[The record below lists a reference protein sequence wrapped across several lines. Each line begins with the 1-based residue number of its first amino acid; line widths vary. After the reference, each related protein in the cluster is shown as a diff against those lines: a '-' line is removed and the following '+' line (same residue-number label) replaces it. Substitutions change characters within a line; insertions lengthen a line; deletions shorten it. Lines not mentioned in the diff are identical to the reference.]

1 MADKKKQEKKDF
13 TGIASMEAML
23 EKYIDNNI
31 SSIFEKNAKELEK
44 NKKAEYNELS
54 KKYLSIPLNAT
65 STASMQGHNAQ
76 IQKIINET
84 GKWQNKGFDWV
95 IEKTVEDLTN
105 KKNADKGEDINNI
118 VNGLRTAIVE
128 NIGEKKYKELCKKY
142 KVDIA
147 EAKFQMILSDKME
160 AYMIKR
166 NMPKSDIDYIIR
178 KLLNDT
184 IAGSIVQGAAPRKTE
199 ADINIDEKA
208 RKQYNASLITK
219 GTATALS
226 YGLDGITLGQGNVI
240 KAIGI
245 GVGADIG
252 LKAVGTTANWGYNK
266 FWGHTQESYDLDK
279 DIYGASTSKED
290 INKAKKSAKSTE
302 IQKIANLSL
311 NNKIRQKYSPSEATA
326 ISKNYERAG
335 DPDLILKA
343 IKEAGIKVSSRA
355 IPQHMKDKD
364 LKENYRLAC
373 YFMGQLTEMKM
384 SGAKTIKVGDT
395 TLTEAQVAQRAHD
408 YAYQA
413 QEQVKEIKAREL
425 EEKRKNEIDDL
436 VVDENG
442 DVRLVSYARDSKKGQ
457 ELAAAEASQ
466 SQQQQNQQMVN
477 DQMNNGFGGWASML
491 GWGGGELPTTP
502 QNMSQV
508 ISAIPDLLV
517 GMFTGKN
524 KHLKLSE
531 CFFPIAAIMG
541 AMFFKNPIIKLLL
554 FLAGGMMLFQ
564 KAKNNMNEENK
575 QNEYRSYKRIPDE
588 PLNPRI
594 KNPVMKGNTL
604 VANIDD
610 CPYVITV
617 SDQAVDAYHK
627 GYIPINALSNKVL
640 EVFDRQ
646 QGQIQ
651 SDFNQNVTRDEEQ
664 QRTRGIK

>member
-23 EKYIDNNI
+23 EKYIDNSI
-31 SSIFEKNAKELEK
+31 ISIFKKKTSELDKKQNEEYDAHYKEWSKYPQLNPEIAVNNLNEK
-44 NKKAEYNELS
+44 
-54 KKYLSIPLNAT
+54 
-65 STASMQGHNAQ
+65 
-76 IQKIINET
+76 

-95 IEKTVEDLTN
+95 ISETN
-105 KKNADKGEDINNI
+105 KEFQKPQYEKHRQDIEVLISNYRSI
-118 VNGLRTAIVE
+118 LIKHL
-128 NIGEKKYKELCKKY
+128 GEKKYNELTKKY
-142 KVDIA
+142 GEDLAIA
-147 EAKFQMILSDKME
+147 QYKKLLLNKMEDQMIKH
-160 AYMIKR
+160 K
-166 NMPKSDIDYIIR
+166 MPKSEAEYAIKKIFKDSLYGFLAPVVFPNNNKSQKDKDIE
-178 KLLNDT
+178 N
-184 IAGSIVQGAAPRKTE
+184 AA
-199 ADINIDEKA
+199 DE
-208 RKQYNASLITK
+208 RYDASWIT
-219 GTATALS
+219 
-226 YGLDGITLGQGNVI
+226 DGISNISSSLLSSTLLPMKVGTSI
-240 KAIGI
+240 KWGI
-245 GVGADIG
+245 GFTIVGKG
-252 LKAVGTTANWGYNK
+252 LKYFTGDSKDAD
-266 FWGHTQESYDLDK
+266 ELDK
-279 DIYGASTSKED
+279 DIYGARTSKED
-290 INKAKKSAKSTE
+290 INKAKKSAKSVE
-302 IQKIANLSL
+302 IQKEVNLSL

-442 DVRLVSYARDSKKGQ
+442 DMKLVAYARDSKKGQ

-491 GWGGGELPTTP
+491 GWGGGELPTNP
-502 QNMSQV
+502 QNISQV
-508 ISAIPDLLV
+508 ISSIPDLLV

>member
-1 MADKKKQEKKDF
+1 MADKQKQEKKDF
-13 TGIASMEAML
+13 TGIASLEAML

-31 SSIFEKNAKELEK
+31 SPIFDKNAKELEK

-76 IQKIINET
+76 IQKEIYEN
-84 GKWQNKGFDWV
+84 GKWQKKGFEWV
-95 IEKTVEDLTN
+95 VEKTVEDLTN

-118 VNGLRTAIVE
+118 VNGLRACIIDH
-128 NIGEKKYKELCKKY
+128 IGKKKYTELCKKY

-166 NMPKSDIDYIIR
+166 NMPKSDIDYIMR

-184 IAGSIVQGAAPRKTE
+184 IAGSILQGAAPRKTE

-226 YGLDGITLGQGNVI
+226 YALDGVTLGQGNVI
-240 KAIGI
+240 KAIGL
-245 GVGADIG
+245 GVGFDIG
-252 LKAVGTTANWGYNK
+252 LKAIGTASKWGYNK
-266 FWGHTQESYDLDK
+266 FWGHTQESHNLDK
-279 DIYGASTSKED
+279 DIYGASTSKEE
-290 INKAKKSAKSTE
+290 IVKAQKSAKSVE
-302 IQKIANLSL
+302 IQKNVNLYL
-311 NNKIRQKYSPSEATA
+311 NNKIRQKYSPSEASA
-326 ISKNYERAG
+326 ISKNFEKAG
-335 DPDLILKA
+335 SPDAILRA
-343 IKEAGIKVSSRA
+343 IKVSGVKVSSRA
-355 IPQHMKDKD
+355 IPQHIKDKD
-364 LKENYRLAC
+364 LNENYRLAS
-373 YFMGQLTEMKM
+373 YFAGQLIEMKM
-384 SGAKTIKVGDT
+384 SGAKTIKIGDT
-395 TLTEAQVAQRAHD
+395 TLTEAQVAQRARD

-413 QEQVKEIKAREL
+413 KVQVKEA
-425 EEKRKNEIDDL
+425 EEAKQAEI
-436 VVDENG
+436 E
-442 DVRLVSYARDSKKGQ
+442 RA
-457 ELAAAEASQ
+457 EAEAAAASNAQQNVAAAQQQ
-466 SQQQQNQQMVN
+466 SQAADVQQQMS
-477 DQMNNGFGGWASML
+477 NGFGGWASML
-491 GWGGGELPTTP
+491 GWGGGELPTNP
-502 QNMSQV
+502 NNLSQV
-508 ISAIPDLLV
+508 ISSLPDLMV

-554 FLAGGMMLFQ
+554 FIAGAMMLFQ
-564 KAKNNMNEENK
+564 KARNNMDAEKK
-575 QNEYRSYKRIPDE
+575 QEEYRSYKRISDE

-604 VANIDD
+604 VASIDD
-610 CPYVITV
+610 RPYVITV
-617 SDQAVDAYHK
+617 SDQAVDAYYK

-646 QGQIQ
+646 EGEFQNAY
-651 SDFNQNVTRDEEQ
+651 SQNVANTEEQ

>member
-23 EKYIDNNI
+23 EKYLDNNI

-76 IQKIINET
+76 IQKEIYEN
-84 GKWQNKGFDWV
+84 GKWQNKGFEWV
-95 IEKTVEDLTN
+95 VDKTIEDLTN

-118 VNGLRTAIVE
+118 VEGLRKCIIE
-128 NIGEKKYKELCKKY
+128 HIGEKKYKELCIKY

-166 NMPKSDIDYIIR
+166 NMPKSDIDYIMR

-184 IAGSIVQGAAPRKTE
+184 IAGSILQGVAPQKTE
-199 ADINIDEKA
+199 ADINIDENA
-208 RKQYNASLITK
+208 REKYNASFITK

-226 YGLDGITLGQGNVI
+226 FALDGVTLGQGKI
-240 KAIGI
+240 ISAIGT
-245 GVGADIG
+245 GVGFE
-252 LKAVGTTANWGYNK
+252 AVRTSAKWGYNK
-266 FWGHTQESYDLDK
+266 FWGHTQESHDLDK

-290 INKAKKSAKSTE
+290 INKAKKSAKSVA
-302 IQKIANLSL
+302 IQKEVNLSL

-326 ISKNYERAG
+326 ISKYYEKAAN
-335 DPDLILKA
+335 PDSILNV
-343 IKEAGIKVSSRA
+343 IKKAGIKVSSRA
-355 IPQHMKDKD
+355 IPQHIKDKD

-491 GWGGGELPTTP
+491 GWGGGELPTNP

-554 FLAGGMMLFQ
+554 FLAGAMMLFQ
-564 KAKNNMNEENK
+564 KAKNNMEEENK

>member
-1 MADKKKQEKKDF
+1 MADKQKQEKKDF
-13 TGIASMEAML
+13 TGIASLEAML

-31 SSIFEKNAKELEK
+31 SPIFDKNAKELEK

-76 IQKIINET
+76 IQKEIYEN
-84 GKWQNKGFDWV
+84 GKWQKKGFEWV
-95 IEKTVEDLTN
+95 VEKTVEDLTN

-118 VNGLRTAIVE
+118 VNGLRACIIDH
-128 NIGEKKYKELCKKY
+128 IGKKKYTELCKKY

-166 NMPKSDIDYIIR
+166 NMPKSDIDYIMR

-226 YGLDGITLGQGNVI
+226 YALDGVTLGQGNVI
-240 KAIGI
+240 KAIGL
-245 GVGADIG
+245 GVGFDIG
-252 LKAVGTTANWGYNK
+252 LKAIGTVSKWGYNK
-266 FWGHTQESYDLDK
+266 FWGHTQESHNLDK
-279 DIYGASTSKED
+279 DIYGASTSKEE
-290 INKAKKSAKSTE
+290 IVKAKKSAKSVE
-302 IQKIANLSL
+302 IQKNVNLYL
-311 NNKIRQKYSPSEATA
+311 NNKIRQKYSPSEASA
-326 ISKNYERAG
+326 ISKKFEKAG
-335 DPDLILKA
+335 SPDAILRA
-343 IKEAGIKVSSRA
+343 IKDSGVKVSSRA
-355 IPQHMKDKD
+355 IPQHIKDKE
-364 LKENYRLAC
+364 LNENYRLAS
-373 YFMGQLTEMKM
+373 YFAGQLIEMKM
-384 SGAKTIKVGDT
+384 SGAKTIKIGDT
-395 TLTEAQVAQRAHD
+395 TLSEAQVAQRARD

-413 QEQVKEIKAREL
+413 KVQVKEA
-425 EEKRKNEIDDL
+425 EEAKQAERAEA
-436 VVDENG
+436 E
-442 DVRLVSYARDSKKGQ
+442 
-457 ELAAAEASQ
+457 AAAASNAQQNFAAAQQQ
-466 SQQQQNQQMVN
+466 SQAVDVQQQMS
-477 DQMNNGFGGWASML
+477 NGFGGWASML
-491 GWGGGELPTTP
+491 GWGGGELPTNP
-502 QNMSQV
+502 NNLSQV
-508 ISAIPDLLV
+508 ISSLPDLIV

-554 FLAGGMMLFQ
+554 FIAGAMMLFQ
-564 KAKNNMNEENK
+564 KARNNMDAEKK
-575 QNEYRSYKRIPDE
+575 QEEYRSYKRISDE

-604 VANIDD
+604 VASIDD
-610 CPYVITV
+610 SPYVITV

-627 GYIPINALSNKVL
+627 GYVPINALANKVL

-651 SDFNQNVTRDEEQ
+651 SDFNQNVSKDEEQ
-664 QRTRGIK
+664 QRTRGLK